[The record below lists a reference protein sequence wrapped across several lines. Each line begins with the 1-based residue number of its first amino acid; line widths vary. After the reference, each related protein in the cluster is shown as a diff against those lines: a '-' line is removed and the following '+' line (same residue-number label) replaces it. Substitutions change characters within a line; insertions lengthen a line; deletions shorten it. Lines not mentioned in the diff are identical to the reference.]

1 MATINVRRL
10 WLGTV
15 VAWVV
20 WVIWSLVINIG
31 ILGEARH
38 AAQHAGYLLLHPR
51 YSFFYAQWMVVL
63 LLLSAIIA
71 RFYVWVRGPLGP
83 GPLTA
88 FKVGLMVGFAAGFPS
103 NFATATWFPISR
115 FFPLWW
121 LLELWVGA
129 VLAAMV
135 AGYLYKD

>member
-1 MATINVRRL
+1 MATINTRRL

-20 WVIWSLVINIG
+20 WIIWSMVINAS
-31 ILGEARH
+31 ILG
-38 AAQHAGYLLLHPR
+38 PR
-51 YSFFYAQWMVVL
+51 YEVAQQAGQLLQQPRYPFFYGQWIVVL
-63 LLLSAIIA
+63 FLLSAIIA
-71 RFYVWVRGPLGP
+71 RFYVWVRGTLGP

-88 FKVGLMVGFAAGFPS
+88 FRVGLMVGFAAGFPG
-103 NFATATWFPISR
+103 NFATATWFPLSR

-121 LLELWVGA
+121 LLELWLGA